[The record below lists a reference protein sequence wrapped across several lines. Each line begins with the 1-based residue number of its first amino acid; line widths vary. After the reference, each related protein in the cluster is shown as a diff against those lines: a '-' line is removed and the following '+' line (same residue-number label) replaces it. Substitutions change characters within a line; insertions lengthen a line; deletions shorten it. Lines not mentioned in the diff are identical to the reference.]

1 MGFVHDKKQN
11 RLDAQHAIDLTYIYH
26 NLRVRDSITP
36 SQYRAAMVEWEGQS
50 EEESEKEEE
59 DEDTEGND
67 EDTEMGT
74 SSKRAKTGDGTGCS
88 GAGSVANA

>member
-11 RLDAQHAIDLTYIYH
+11 RLDAQHVIDLIYIYH
-26 NLRVRDSITP
+26 NLRVRDLITP
-36 SQYRAAMVEWEGQS
+36 FQYRAAMVEWEGQS

-74 SSKRAKTGDGTGCS
+74 SSKRAKTGDGTG
-88 GAGSVANA
+88 

>member
-1 MGFVHDKKQN
+1 
-11 RLDAQHAIDLTYIYH
+11 
-26 NLRVRDSITP
+26 
-36 SQYRAAMVEWEGQS
+36 MVEWEGQS

-74 SSKRAKTGDGTGCS
+74 SSKRAKTGDRIGCS

>member
-11 RLDAQHAIDLTYIYH
+11 HLDAQRAIDLTYIYH
-26 NLRVRDSITP
+26 NLRVRDSITH
-36 SQYRAAMVEWEGQS
+36 SQYQAAMVEWEGQS

-59 DEDTEGND
+59 DKDTEWND

-74 SSKRAKTGDGTGCS
+74 SSKRAKTGDWIRCS

>member
-1 MGFVHDKKQN
+1 ME
-11 RLDAQHAIDLTYIYH
+11 
-26 NLRVRDSITP
+26 
-36 SQYRAAMVEWEGQS
+36 EWEGQS

-74 SSKRAKTGDGTGCS
+74 SSKRAKTGHAAGCS
-88 GAGSVANA
+88 GAVVQGVLPMPDS

>member
-11 RLDAQHAIDLTYIYH
+11 HLDAQHAIDLTYIYR
-26 NLRVRDSITP
+26 NLRVRASITP

-74 SSKRAKTGDGTGCS
+74 SSKRAKTGDGTG
-88 GAGSVANA
+88 

>member
-11 RLDAQHAIDLTYIYH
+11 RLDAQRAIDLTYIYH
-26 NLRVRDSITP
+26 NLRVRDLITP
-36 SQYRAAMVEWEGQS
+36 SQYQAAMVEWEGQS
-50 EEESEKEEE
+50 QEESEKEEE
-59 DEDTEGND
+59 EEDTEGND

-74 SSKRAKTGDGTGCS
+74 SSKRAKTGDRTGRS